1 MSVVAVQCAYVLTKT
16 YRKSASYAA
25 LQWAIDEIFQLK
37 VSMVKSESEKA
48 RDWLWLFCVLLQ
60 QMESKA

>member
-1 MSVVAVQCAYVLTKT
+1 M
-16 YRKSASYAA
+16 
-25 LQWAIDEIFQLK
+25 QWAIDEIFQLK
-37 VSMVKSESEKA
+37 VSMVKSESKKA